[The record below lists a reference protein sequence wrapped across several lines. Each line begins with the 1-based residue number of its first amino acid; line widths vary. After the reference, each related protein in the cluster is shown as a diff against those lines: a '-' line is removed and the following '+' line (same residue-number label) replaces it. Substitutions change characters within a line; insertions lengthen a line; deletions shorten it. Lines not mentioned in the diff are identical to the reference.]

1 MSRNVV
7 ERVLHQLTVDR
18 SAKQRFRDDAAAYLA
33 RFALDDAERRM
44 LLDFD
49 VCALQRHGVNPML
62 TMGYWQ
68 ELAPTPD
75 MRLYM
80 KALRSVG
87 DDEAVHVA
95 SLKQ

>member
-18 SAKQRFRDDAAAYLA
+18 AAKQRFREDATAHLA
-33 RFALDDAERRM
+33 RFVLTDDERRM
-44 LLDFD
+44 LLEFD
-49 VCALQRHGVNPML
+49 VLALQRHGVNPML

-68 ELAPTPD
+68 ELSPTPD

-80 KALRSVG
+80 KALRPVG